1 MSWNNRSYSLQS
13 MISGAIVIAI
23 VLVASVIMA
32 ISYSYNR
39 ELLKDATL
47 DRVQLAADELNG
59 LLQKTFLPAQRTLE
73 LMRWDQLMY
82 SETTEQRLRSLP
94 QLADMLRNDPV
105 TDAIYV
111 GFDDGDFI
119 LVRPVRTERV
129 RALLKAPVGTRFVGE
144 FIEQDGLEEWRFY
157 NAQLQQIGRRIDPAV
172 TYDPRVRPWFDIA
185 LKSDQM
191 QVSDPYVFFTTREA
205 GVTLS
210 RGSPTGAV
218 IGIDF
223 ALNDLSKYLANQS
236 LGEGVELALITRDL
250 RVLASPDV
258 EPVATDQA
266 DLQLTRLSDHP
277 EFSINQFTDIPL
289 ETLVEGHSAGTDY
302 LGYRMSIFEQWNI
315 QIDLL
320 VSIPAKNLIGDVIS
334 LQRNTLLIALVLTGL
349 MLSGGWW
356 IGRRIARPLQQL
368 GDQVAR
374 LAAFDFSQPPE
385 VDSNVKEVNELCN
398 QLESMTATITR
409 FRQIAHTLAAEQN
422 TDRMLHKVN
431 HLLAETV
438 GGRRS
443 LIYLYDIDQRTLTR
457 TSHYG
462 QSHGTPEVITNVPND
477 SKAQVE
483 RLKLELPKSEHQYL
497 VIPLFDRDHETLGL
511 VEIELY
517 DSSLRQNS
525 DYRAFVHELSG
536 LAATAIATR
545 SLIAEQKQLTE
556 AIIKLLADAIDAK
569 SPYTHGHC
577 ARVPELAKLLTD
589 AVEHSNAP
597 EFKSFKLTEQ
607 ERYTLSVAAWLHDC
621 GKITSP
627 EYVVDKAV
635 KLETLHNRIHEI
647 RTRFEV
653 LWRDAEIH
661 YLSGLVNKGN
671 EMALRNELKAT
682 QARLRQEFNLVARA
696 NIGDVPLKAEEI
708 EQLHQIAK
716 QTWTRHFDRRIGL
729 SYAEA
734 DRLQKAGTKFDTL
747 PATERL
753 LEDRE
758 DHLIEWGKKLPPVQK
773 DDPNNRWGFDM
784 QLPTHALNLGELYN
798 LSVQRGTL
806 TAEERFKI
814 NEHIVQSIVMLESLP
829 LPRNMRDVPAIAG
842 NHHERMDGR
851 GYPRKLT
858 ASELS
863 IPARIMA
870 IADVFEAL
878 TASDRPYKPAKKL
891 SQSLVILANMAAE
904 GHIDPHI
911 FKLFVEEEVYLSY
924 AKSFLD
930 HEQRDDVDK
939 RAIIK
944 IFEARLTEAVAS

>member
-1 MSWNNRSYSLQS
+1 MSSSSRSYSLQS

-23 VLVASVIMA
+23 LLVASVIMA

-47 DRVQLAADELNG
+47 DRVHLAADELNG
-59 LLQKTFLPAQRTLE
+59 LLQKTFLPAERTLD
-73 LMRWDQLMY
+73 LLRWDQLMY
-82 SETTEQRLRSLP
+82 TETTEQRLRSIP

-105 TDAIYV
+105 TDAVYV

-119 LVRPVRTERV
+119 LVRPIRSERV
-129 RALLKAPVGTRFVGE
+129 RQLLKAPADTEFVGE
-144 FIEQDGLEEWRFY
+144 FIQQDYIEEWRFY
-157 NAQLQQIGRRIDPAV
+157 NAQLQQIGRRVDPEI

-185 LKSDQM
+185 RKSDQM

-205 GVTLS
+205 GLTLS

-223 ALNDLSKYLANQS
+223 ALNDLSNYLANQT
-236 LGEGVELALITRDL
+236 LGEGVELALVTQDL
-250 RVLASPDV
+250 RVIASPDI
-258 EPVATDQA
+258 EPVELDQEN
-266 DLQLTRLSDHP
+266 LRLTRLMDHP
-277 EFSINQFTDIPL
+277 EFSLNQFTDIATD
-289 ETLVEGHSAGTDY
+289 TLVEGRRSGSDY
-302 LGYRMSIFEQWNI
+302 LGYRLSIFEQWNI

-320 VSIPAKNLIGDVIS
+320 VSIPAQNLIGDVIA
-334 LQRNTLLIALVLTGL
+334 LQRNTLLIALGLTL
-349 MLSGGWW
+349 FMLSGGWW
-356 IGRRIARPLQQL
+356 IGRRIAQPLQQL
-368 GDQVAR
+368 TEQVER
-374 LAAFDFSQPPE
+374 LTAFDFSQGPE
-385 VDSNVKEVNELCN
+385 LRSNVKEVNELSN

-409 FRQIAHTLAAEQN
+409 FRKIAHTLAAEQD
-422 TDRMLHKVN
+422 TDRMLHTVN

-443 LIYLYDIDQRTLTR
+443 LIYLYDIDKQTLTR

-462 QSHGTPEVITNVPND
+462 QSHGTPELLSDVPND

-483 RLKLELPKSEHQYL
+483 LLKQQLPKSNSQYL
-497 VIPLFDRDHETLGL
+497 IIPLFDRDNASMGL
-511 VEIELY
+511 IEIELY

-525 DYRAFVHELSG
+525 DYRAFVQELSG

-545 SLIAEQKQLTE
+545 ALIAEQKQLTE

-577 ARVPELAKLLTD
+577 ARVPELAELLTD
-589 AVEHSNAP
+589 SVEKSNLP

-607 ERYTLSVAAWLHDC
+607 ERYTLGVAAWLHDC
-621 GKITSP
+621 GKVTSP

-635 KLETLHNRIHEI
+635 KLETLYNRIHEI

-661 YLSGLVNKGN
+661 YLTSMINKGN
-671 EMALRNELKAT
+671 EIELRNELKAT
-682 QARLRQEFNLVARA
+682 QTRLRHEFELVARA
-696 NIGDVPLKAEEI
+696 NIGDVPLKDEEI
-708 EQLHQIAK
+708 EQLRRIAK

-734 DRLQKAGTKFDTL
+734 ERLKQAGAELETL
-747 PATERL
+747 PVKERL
-753 LEDRE
+753 LDDRT
-758 DHLIEWGKKLPPVQK
+758 DHVIEWGDKLPPVQK
-773 DDPNNRWGFDM
+773 EDPNNRWGFDM
-784 QLPTHALNLGELYN
+784 TLPEHARNLGELYN

-806 TAEERFKI
+806 TAEERFKV
-814 NEHIVQSIVMLESLP
+814 NEHVVQSIIMLESLP
-829 LPRNMRDVPAIAG
+829 LPRYMRDVPAIAG
-842 NHHERMDGR
+842 NHHERMDGQ
-851 GYPRKLT
+851 GYPRKLK

-863 IPARIMA
+863 IPERIMA

-891 SQSLVILANMAAE
+891 SQSLTILAHMAAE

-911 FKLFVEEEVYLSY
+911 FKLFVEDEVYLRY
-924 AKSFLD
+924 AQQFLA
-930 HEQRDDVDK
+930 HEQRDAVDK

-944 IFEARLTEAVAS
+944 IFEAKLNEQAQA